1 MADRKILTGISSTA
15 WEHPADRAAL
25 QTLRA
30 LPGFDEVVR
39 KVAGFFGERGVRQLF
54 LANAVGHIMSG
65 HTTYSTIAIILLTIG
80 LRNLPILA
88 GVALLPF
95 QLALLEWYRKAEFS
109 ADRAGLLGVQ
119 DPEAALRLS
128 LRMAGGSP
136 KGDEENL
143 EEFLVQAEEYEA
155 NTGAMD
161 LVWKVIN
168 TAFRDHPF
176 ATVRA
181 AELNRWLKSG
191 EYQRIV
197 DGDYP
202 RRGDEKTRPL
212 GDDYAEAAGYYG
224 GEWRSAVDSM
234 SGMFNRARDAFD
246 SALRGNGGTGGS
258 GGTPEG
264 KGRLVAGGGGGTPP
278 PR

>member
-1 MADRKILTGISSTA
+1 VIAH
-15 WEHPADRAAL
+15 E
-25 QTLRA
+25 
-30 LPGFDEVVR
+30 
-39 KVAGFFGERGVRQLF
+39 
-54 LANAVGHIMSG
+54 VGHIMSG
-65 HTTYSTIAIILLTIG
+65 HATYSTIAIILMTIG

-136 KGDEENL
+136 RGDEENL
-143 EEFLVQAEEYEA
+143 EEFLIQAEEYEA
-155 NTGAMD
+155 NEGAMD

-181 AELNRWLKSG
+181 AELNRWIKSG
-191 EYQRIV
+191 EYQRV
-197 DGDYP
+197 LDGDYP
-202 RRGDEKTRPL
+202 RRGDEKARPL
-212 GDDYAEAAGYYG
+212 GEDYADAAGYYG
-224 GEWRSAVDSM
+224 GEWRSAVDSV

-246 SALRGNGGTGGS
+246 SALRGNG
-258 GGTPEG
+258 
-264 KGRLVAGGGGGTPP
+264 K
-278 PR
+278 